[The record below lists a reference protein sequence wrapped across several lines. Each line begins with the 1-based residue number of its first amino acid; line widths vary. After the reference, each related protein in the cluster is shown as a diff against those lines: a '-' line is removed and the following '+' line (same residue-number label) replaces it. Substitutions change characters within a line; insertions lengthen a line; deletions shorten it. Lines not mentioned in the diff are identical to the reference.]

1 MALRI
6 GLTGGIGSGKSMV
19 SRIFE
24 LMGVPVYDAD
34 DAAKRLMNRDEEL
47 KKAIKENF
55 GEEIYKEGRLDRKLL
70 ASIVF
75 NDPRK
80 LELLNS
86 LVHPATIR
94 DAESWVEKQSAPY
107 IIKEAAI
114 MFESGVNK
122 MMDYVVGVSAPEEL
136 RIERVM
142 KRDGVSRKEVLR
154 RMQRQMDEDKK
165 MNLCDF
171 ILVNDEKQL
180 LIPQVLELH
189 QKLLKLSAFSET

>member
-1 MALRI
+1 
-6 GLTGGIGSGKSMV
+6 
-19 SRIFE
+19 
-24 LMGVPVYDAD
+24 
-34 DAAKRLMNRDEEL
+34 
-47 KKAIKENF
+47 
-55 GEEIYKEGRLDRKLL
+55 
-70 ASIVF
+70 
-75 NDPRK
+75 
-80 LELLNS
+80 
-86 LVHPATIR
+86 
-94 DAESWVEKQSAPY
+94 
-107 IIKEAAI
+107 
-114 MFESGVNK
+114 
-122 MMDYVVGVSAPEEL
+122 MDYVVGVSAPEEL

>member
-6 GLTGGIGSGKSMV
+6 GLTGGIGSGKSTV
-19 SRIFE
+19 ARIFE
-24 LMGVPVYDAD
+24 LLGVPVYDAD
-34 DAAKRLMNRDEEL
+34 DAAKRLMHRDEEL

-55 GEEIYKEGRLDRKLL
+55 GEEIYKEGKLDRKLL

-94 DAESWVEKQSAPY
+94 DAENWVEKQSAPY

-122 MMDYVVGVSAPEEL
+122 MMDYVAGVSAPEEL

-142 KRDGVSRKEVLR
+142 KRDGVSREEVLR

-189 QKLLKLSAFSET
+189 QKLLKLSASSET

>member
-171 ILVNDEKQL
+171 FLVNDEKQL